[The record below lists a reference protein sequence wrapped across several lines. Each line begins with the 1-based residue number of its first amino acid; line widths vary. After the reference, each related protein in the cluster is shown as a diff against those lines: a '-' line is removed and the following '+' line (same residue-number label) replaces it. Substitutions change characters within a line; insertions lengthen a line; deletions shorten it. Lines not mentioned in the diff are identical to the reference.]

1 MTRLQHAARWIGQGF
16 LYAGFA
22 VALGIFSNWQMYQH
36 LPAGHAVIKVS
47 IVHQGTRLKPC
58 VEQTPEELASL
69 PPNMRVATRCPRERA
84 PLLLELDMDGQ
95 ALLRRAAPPSGL
107 SSDGS
112 AAIYQ
117 RLIVPAGPHRIGVR
131 LRDSA
136 RTQGFDYEQAASV
149 VLAPAQI
156 LVVDFASRQRE
167 ITLR

>member
-1 MTRLQHAARWIGQGF
+1 MTRRQDAARWIGQGL

-22 VALGIFSNWQMYQH
+22 AVLGFFSDAPVYRH
-36 LPAGHAVIKVS
+36 LPAGHAVVKVS
-47 IVHQGTRLKPC
+47 IVHQGMRLQPC
-58 VEQTPEELASL
+58 VERTPGELASL
-69 PPNMRVATRCPRERA
+69 PPNMRVAARCPRERA
-84 PLLLELDMDGQ
+84 PLLLELDMDGES
-95 ALLRRAAPPSGL
+95 LLRREAPPSGL

-117 RLIVPAGPHRIGVR
+117 RLVVPAGPHRIAVR

-136 RTQGFDYEQAASV
+136 RTHGFDYVQEASV

-156 LVVDFASRQRE
+156 LVVDFAPRQRE

>member
-1 MTRLQHAARWIGQGF
+1 
-16 LYAGFA
+16 
-22 VALGIFSNWQMYQH
+22 
-36 LPAGHAVIKVS
+36 VS

-95 ALLRRAAPPSGL
+95 PLLRREAPPSGL

-117 RLIVPAGPHRIGVR
+117 RLVVPAGAHRVGVR

-136 RTQGFDYEQAASV
+136 RTHGFDYEHAASV
-149 VLAPAQI
+149 VLAPAQV
-156 LVVDFASRQRE
+156 LVVDFAPRQRE